1 MEAAL
6 ELLLIFASF
15 AVLALASKQIG
26 DYFAKY
32 DLPLI
37 TGFLVA
43 GILIGPY
50 ALGLLSQ
57 SDLEKLRFVDEMA
70 LAVIALAAGS
80 ELYLR
85 ELRSRIGAIV
95 WVTLGQIVITLAIGA
110 WAMWRL
116 SGMVQGFE
124 GLGPGAR
131 LAIAL
136 LMGVILLARSPS
148 STIAVISELRAKGP
162 LTQLALGVTVVKDVM
177 VIALFAIVFE
187 LSRAWVMDAP
197 LGLGFLLVLLV
208 DLALSAALGYGL
220 LYFFIRALTQRW
232 PPWLKGTAVLFGG
245 YGVFVIA
252 SAIERFSSAYL
263 GVALV
268 PEPLLAGLLAAFL
281 LVNKTPL
288 RDEFVRLLEALSPAV
303 YIAFFTLTGASLA
316 LDVLLAAWPVALALF
331 AVRLLGV
338 FLGSFA
344 GGLVAGDPLRLNA
357 ISWMAFITQAGVALG
372 LAKKVAD
379 AFPAFGEAFATVVV
393 ALVVLNQV
401 VGPPLFKK
409 ALRLA
414 GETHTRGPSGT
425 LDDARDAIVFG
436 DDDQALALARRL
448 AARGWSV
455 KLASPDPARVEVLRG
470 QGLTATAFRPGAFS
484 ALDPEG
490 ADAVVAMLKDEENLE
505 ICRHFYEEYGLE
517 NLVVRYQGRVP
528 IERFQELGCMVVDP
542 TTATVHLLAQF
553 VESPGGAAIFLGLEE
568 GQRVVDVEMRDPAL
582 DGVPLRE
589 LRLPADVLVLAIHR
603 GHEAIVTHGYTQLRL
618 GDRVTLMGSP
628 ESLEEVM
635 VKLGAP

>member
-124 GLGPGAR
+124 GLGPGTR

-187 LSRAWVMDAP
+187 LARAWVTDAP

-220 LYFFIRALTQRW
+220 LYFFIRALTQHW
-232 PPWLKGTAVLFGG
+232 PPWLKGSAVLFGG

-252 SAIERFSSAYL
+252 SAIERASSTYL

-331 AVRLLGV
+331 AVRLVGV

-414 GETHTRGPSGT
+414 GETHTRGAGGT
-425 LDDARDAIVFG
+425 LDDAHDAIVFG

-455 KLASPDPARVEVLRG
+455 KLASPDPARVEVLRE

-490 ADAVVAMLKDEENLE
+490 ADAVVAMLTDEENLE
-505 ICRHFYEEYGLE
+505 ICRHFYEEYGLR

-528 IERFQELGCMVVDP
+528 VERFQALGCMVVDP

-568 GQRVVDVEMRDPAL
+568 GQRVVDVEMRDPAF

>member
-124 GLGPGAR
+124 GLGPGTR

-187 LSRAWVMDAP
+187 LARAWVTDAP

-220 LYFFIRALTQRW
+220 LYFFIRALTQHW
-232 PPWLKGTAVLFGG
+232 PPWLKGSAVLFGG

-252 SAIERFSSAYL
+252 SAIERASSTYL

-303 YIAFFTLTGASLA
+303 YIAFFTLAGASLA

-331 AVRLLGV
+331 AVRLVGV

-401 VGPPLFKK
+401 VGPPLFK
-409 ALRLA
+409 R
-414 GETHTRGPSGT
+414 RSGWPGRPT
-425 LDDARDAIVFG
+425 PG
-436 DDDQALALARRL
+436 GQAAP
-448 AARGWSV
+448 W
-455 KLASPDPARVEVLRG
+455 
-470 QGLTATAFRPGAFS
+470 T
-484 ALDPEG
+484 
-490 ADAVVAMLKDEENLE
+490 M
-505 ICRHFYEEYGLE
+505 
-517 NLVVRYQGRVP
+517 
-528 IERFQELGCMVVDP
+528 P
-542 TTATVHLLAQF
+542 TTRSSSATMTRRWPWRGGLP
-553 VESPGGAAIFLGLEE
+553 PGGG
-568 GQRVVDVEMRDPAL
+568 R
-582 DGVPLRE
+582 
-589 LRLPADVLVLAIHR
+589 
-603 GHEAIVTHGYTQLRL
+603 
-618 GDRVTLMGSP
+618 
-628 ESLEEVM
+628 
-635 VKLGAP
+635 